1 MNIKQLKIALG
12 TLKRILYDTRLD
24 TLGYCGKNVRLEYP
38 ISFHNPKNVFLE
50 DNVIVKSDSLVLNT
64 TGKLIMKKNSG
75 AAQKFTVKNR
85 FFFESVKLRLADVEK
100 DVIVGEDARIGAN
113 VTILCGVTI
122 GRGCIVGAGTV
133 IRKSTPPYSII
144 VGNPAKVVKFVFTPE
159 EIVEH
164 EKNLYQEKE
173 RLSLESLKENQES
186 YIGKI
191 L

>member
-1 MNIKQLKIALG
+1 M
-12 TLKRILYDTRLD
+12 
-24 TLGYCGKNVRLEYP
+24 
-38 ISFHNPKNVFLE
+38 
-50 DNVIVKSDSLVLNT
+50 
-64 TGKLIMKKNSG
+64 
-75 AAQKFTVKNR
+75 
-85 FFFESVKLRLADVEK
+85 EK
-100 DVIVGEDARIGAN
+100 DVIVGEDAHIGAN